1 MSKERENTD
10 KDKRLARIRSL
21 IAIANMLSE
30 ELEESTIEHDEF
42 GSILDAAND
51 GVFVINMGTKEILS
65 VNKAGIDQLGYD
77 EEELIGLPFTELYA
91 PEDLDSIK
99 MHIGELMINGSVV
112 FEARQIHKDGS
123 YVDVEVSSK
132 VFTFK
137 GQHVIQSFV
146 RDIRIRKLAEHQ
158 AQKYADQLEKTNKA
172 LQQFNYVATHDLKE
186 PLRNLNSLFGYLKEE
201 GELSEDQSLIIN
213 KMTGVTKRLEQT
225 ITDLNEVIQLTQKDK
240 DSKEEVEIQS
250 VIDDVNADIE
260 AQMQKSGTKLEVDL
274 NLFSTITY
282 SSVQLKSIIQNLVS
296 NAIKYKQ
303 DKVNPVIKITAGIK
317 DGWKFLEVRDNGK
330 GVDLQKHGKKLFG
343 LFQRFD
349 LDVPGKGIGLYTV
362 KQIVEQRGGW
372 IEVQSE
378 PNVGSVFTV
387 FLHNGINPV
396 PA

>member
-1 MSKERENTD
+1 
-10 KDKRLARIRSL
+10 
-21 IAIANMLSE
+21 
-30 ELEESTIEHDEF
+30 
-42 GSILDAAND
+42 
-51 GVFVINMGTKEILS
+51 
-65 VNKAGIDQLGYD
+65 
-77 EEELIGLPFTELYA
+77 
-91 PEDLDSIK
+91 
-99 MHIGELMINGSVV
+99 
-112 FEARQIHKDGS
+112 
-123 YVDVEVSSK
+123 
-132 VFTFK
+132 
-137 GQHVIQSFV
+137 
-146 RDIRIRKLAEHQ
+146 
-158 AQKYADQLEKTNKA
+158 
-172 LQQFNYVATHDLKE
+172 
-186 PLRNLNSLFGYLKEE
+186 
-201 GELSEDQSLIIN
+201 
-213 KMTGVTKRLEQT
+213 
-225 ITDLNEVIQLTQKDK
+225 
-240 DSKEEVEIQS
+240 
-250 VIDDVNADIE
+250 
-260 AQMQKSGTKLEVDL
+260 MQKSGTKLEVDL

-362 KQIVEQRGGW
+362 KQIVEQQGGW